1 MSGGRFWST
10 RRITERA
17 PGIRSKEGRSTG
29 VQMDPTS
36 PVPISKPH
44 EQPSVASYLESF
56 PSVVAHVPVTL
67 LSCCGKK
74 CIEAR
79 ADEVSMVLGENVGLE
94 MVESLSA
101 RASIG
106 KFMGKAMSRSHHLI
120 GWRKVLGYLPRF
132 HILVKGW
139 LCFKD

>member
-1 MSGGRFWST
+1 
-10 RRITERA
+10 
-17 PGIRSKEGRSTG
+17 
-29 VQMDPTS
+29 
-36 PVPISKPH
+36 
-44 EQPSVASYLESF
+44 
-56 PSVVAHVPVTL
+56 
-67 LSCCGKK
+67 
-74 CIEAR
+74 
-79 ADEVSMVLGENVGLE
+79 MVLGENVGLE